1 MRRER
6 QPNTAVTLAA
16 DLDRRRIEQRAARID
31 AVVREL
37 RLRARFHRE
46 RHGHVPPPLRHAIAG
61 FVLELRA
68 LDRRLGELAPG
79 PHAPRAR
86 RPAAE
91 AATPAR
97 R

>member
-1 MRRER
+1 MQRER
-6 QPNTAVTLAA
+6 PLTTAVTLAS
-16 DLDRRRIEQRAARID
+16 DLDRRRIEQRAARVD

-37 RLRARFHRE
+37 RLRAGFHRE

-61 FVLELRA
+61 FVVELRV
-68 LDRRLGELAPG
+68 LDRRLGQLAPG
-79 PHAPRAR
+79 PDAARAR
-86 RPAAE
+86 RPAAG

>member
-6 QPNTAVTLAA
+6 QPNNAVTLAA
-16 DLDRRRIEQRAARID
+16 DLERRRIEQRATRID

-46 RHGHVPPPLRHAIAG
+46 RHGQVPAPLRHAIAG
-61 FVLELRA
+61 FLLELRA
-68 LDRRLGELAPG
+68 LDRRLGELPPDPDAARAQRSAPD
-79 PHAPRAR
+79 
-86 RPAAE
+86 